1 MSKMISS
8 DIMGVD
14 SSSAL
19 CYVPQGHIYL
29 EKYNITDTV
38 PHK

>member
-1 MSKMISS
+1 MISS

-19 CYVPQGHIYL
+19 CYVPRGQI
-29 EKYNITDTV
+29 
-38 PHK
+38 